1 MFVNLVVFIGYL
13 VLVVIQFCCLSLP
26 GLDLSVVCL
35 LFTCV
40 VGLVDCLLVVWLG
53 WLFLGV
59 A

>member
-13 VLVVIQFCCLSLP
+13 GLVVIQFCCLSLT
-26 GLDLSVVCL
+26 GLDLGVVCL

-40 VGLVDCLLVVWLG
+40 VGSVDCLLVVWLG